1 MVKIDLVTGFLGS
14 GKTTFIKEYAKHLI
28 EQGENIGILE
38 NDFGAVNVDMML
50 LQELRGQQCELEMIA
65 GGCDADCH
73 KRRFKTKLISM
84 VMTGYDRVIVEP
96 SGIFEVEEF
105 FDLLRE
111 EPLDQWYQLENVI
124 TIIHA
129 NLETD
134 LSKQS
139 RYLLASQIA
148 QSGCVLFSRGSELSK
163 QEKEHKIQQ
172 VNAYLEE
179 FDCLKR
185 IAEDALFLDL
195 KEMKK
200 EDLYKIQKAGYI
212 SDSHKKIWFN
222 QDEIFQSVYFMEKKM
237 EKTDLETFV
246 ECVFSDVSCGN
257 VFRVKGFIQENGQW
271 YELNA
276 TKSKTELEPIENG
289 QDVLIVIGERL
300 SEENIKQKLK

>member
-84 VMTGYDRVIVEP
+84 AMTGYDRVIVEP

-246 ECVFSDVSCGN
+246 ECVFLDVSCGN

>member
-84 VMTGYDRVIVEP
+84 AMTGYDRVIVEP

-237 EKTDLETFV
+237 KKTDLETFV
-246 ECVFSDVSCGN
+246 ECVFLDVSCGN